1 MEGKTEKGINIA
13 GIASNG
19 VNIVVTNPAPKTPT
33 KSDKEKTLKET
44 YTEALKEK
52 DGLDKEFKEVRKIK
66 IGLTA
71 DITVGSVYRQ
81 INRQYIQD
89 RHDSIGGSINSAR
102 MLASNAEEMAAY
114 MPAIVGC
121 SANDTKFQERVSR
134 WFQNI
139 SIPVPMDGYEFNCDF
154 RWRRKEDYL
163 KYAIKEQTII
173 EAYENAD
180 KSTAKLLKEAI
191 NNYVI
196 ELNALESTR
205 YRYGRPDNIEH
216 YIAFRHCLF
225 YPDVAKDTQ
234 VIHFNPRIRFYI
246 RDEQREQNRAKRL
259 RIQSNKARRNYLD
272 LLDDAEKFKAMFVCY
287 CASTGTDV
295 ITSLNL
301 DESIKEKMLDDYAIR
316 EPEKFNKMFNNNNLT
331 TQALIE
337 ELIAKGELVRS
348 EVNQTI
354 LTPEAAFIG
363 SNMKEAIAYF
373 NNPENAQFRK
383 GLEIKVQL

>member
-1 MEGKTEKGINIA
+1 MEGKIEKGINIA

-19 VNIVVTNPAPKTPT
+19 VNTAVTNPAPKAPT

-205 YRYGRPDNIEH
+205 YQYGRPDNIEH

-234 VIHFNPRIRFYI
+234 VIHFNPRVRFYI
-246 RDEQREQNRAKRL
+246 
-259 RIQSNKARRNYLD
+259 RRNYLD

>member
-1 MEGKTEKGINIA
+1 MEGKIEKGINIA

-19 VNIVVTNPAPKTPT
+19 VNTAVTNPAPKAPT

-205 YRYGRPDNIEH
+205 YQYGRPDNIEH

-234 VIHFNPRIRFYI
+234 VIHFNPRVRFYI
-246 RDEQREQNRAKRL
+246 RDEQRTE
-259 RIQSNKARRNYLD
+259 
-272 LLDDAEKFKAMFVCY
+272 
-287 CASTGTDV
+287 
-295 ITSLNL
+295 
-301 DESIKEKMLDDYAIR
+301 
-316 EPEKFNKMFNNNNLT
+316 
-331 TQALIE
+331 
-337 ELIAKGELVRS
+337 
-348 EVNQTI
+348 
-354 LTPEAAFIG
+354 
-363 SNMKEAIAYF
+363 
-373 NNPENAQFRK
+373 
-383 GLEIKVQL
+383 

>member
-1 MEGKTEKGINIA
+1 M
-13 GIASNG
+13 
-19 VNIVVTNPAPKTPT
+19 
-33 KSDKEKTLKET
+33 KET

-205 YRYGRPDNIEH
+205 YQYGRPDNIEH

-225 YPDVAKDTQ
+225 YPDVAKIHRLFILILVFVSIFVMNRENRIELNVFAFNLIKLVEIISIFSMMQKSSKQCLFVIVLLLEQMLSQ
-234 VIHFNPRIRFYI
+234 VLILM
-246 RDEQREQNRAKRL
+246 KVL
-259 RIQSNKARRNYLD
+259 RK
-272 LLDDAEKFKAMFVCY
+272 DA
-287 CASTGTDV
+287 
-295 ITSLNL
+295 
-301 DESIKEKMLDDYAIR
+301 
-316 EPEKFNKMFNNNNLT
+316 
-331 TQALIE
+331 
-337 ELIAKGELVRS
+337 
-348 EVNQTI
+348 
-354 LTPEAAFIG
+354 
-363 SNMKEAIAYF
+363 
-373 NNPENAQFRK
+373 
-383 GLEIKVQL
+383 

>member
-1 MEGKTEKGINIA
+1 MEGKIEKGINIA

-19 VNIVVTNPAPKTPT
+19 VNTAVINPAPKAPT

-205 YRYGRPDNIEH
+205 YQYGRPDNIEH
-216 YIAFRHCLF
+216 YIAFNLIKLVEIISIFSMMQKSSKQCLF
-225 YPDVAKDTQ
+225 VIVLLLEQMLSQ
-234 VIHFNPRIRFYI
+234 VLILMKVLR
-246 RDEQREQNRAKRL
+246 KRCL
-259 RIQSNKARRNYLD
+259 MITLFVSRRN
-272 LLDDAEKFKAMFVCY
+272 
-287 CASTGTDV
+287 ST
-295 ITSLNL
+295 
-301 DESIKEKMLDDYAIR
+301 KC
-316 EPEKFNKMFNNNNLT
+316 LT
-331 TQALIE
+331 TITLLPKLLLKNLLPKVNLFVLRLIKRYLLPKQRSLV
-337 ELIAKGELVRS
+337 LI
-348 EVNQTI
+348 
-354 LTPEAAFIG
+354 
-363 SNMKEAIAYF
+363 
-373 NNPENAQFRK
+373 
-383 GLEIKVQL
+383 